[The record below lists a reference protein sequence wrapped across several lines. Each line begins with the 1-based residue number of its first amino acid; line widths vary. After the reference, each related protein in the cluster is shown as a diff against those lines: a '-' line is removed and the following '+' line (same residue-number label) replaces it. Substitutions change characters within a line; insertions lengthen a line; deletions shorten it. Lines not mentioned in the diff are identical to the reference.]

1 MSKIREFV
9 VKHQELFTI
18 LGLGILFY
26 FIFFHNI
33 WAYALMDVDESRYVS
48 MSKDMFNTKDFL
60 TLYLNNEF
68 FFEKP
73 PLYFWGECLS
83 FALFGKITEFTA
95 RFPVALYGT
104 LCGFLTY
111 FIGRKIISRSYGVVS
126 ALILSTSLEF
136 LILSK
141 FAILDIVV
149 ATCVWFSLCFGILT
163 TFCEE
168 KNRKYFWWL
177 FYIFSGLAVMA
188 KGIPGFVVPFGS
200 LFFIYIFNSFLAK
213 HEQIER
219 PLHGEGCPEG
229 RRGLVIPT
237 FKTIFKPQYFLA
249 GFVLFFLITLPWH
262 IVMLK
267 IHDPLF
273 FQEYVIK
280 HHIARFLG
288 SNEIGRQQP
297 FYFYFLTILWGF
309 FPWIISTLVVF
320 IRKCIKRDFVFAGL
334 TDTQRFLVY
343 NGIIAIFTLLF
354 FSSSKT
360 KLITYILPIY
370 PSLAC
375 LGGYIWTKYIEKG
388 EYSRFIN
395 KTVYVLGG
403 IFILAS
409 IIAIFTPLFLPAQ
422 LVLDISSAKSLC
434 ITLLFASG
442 LASILFAK
450 KERYLG
456 VFFSYVLLMLVLSAF
471 GTEKFFKI
479 DYKFGQDDLLKYA
492 QIAKKENKT
501 LTCYR
506 FTHKYSLIYYGGKP
520 VEFLGKE
527 STPADLKTALEKPN
541 NLVIIPHKAIDTEVE
556 SLNYKAIEDG
566 RKYTLVERK

>member
-219 PLHGEGCPEG
+219 PLQGEGCPKD

-320 IRKCIKRDFVFAGL
+320 IRKCIKRDFVFTGL
-334 TDTQRFLVY
+334 TDTQRFLIY

-409 IIAIFTPLFLPAQ
+409 IVAIFTPLFLPAQ

-456 VFFSYVLLMLVLSAF
+456 VFFTYVLLMLALSAF

-492 QIAKKENKT
+492 QIAKNENKT

-527 STPADLKTALEKPN
+527 CTHADFKTALEKPN
-541 NLVIIPHKAIDTEVE
+541 NLVIIPHKAIDADVK
-556 SLNYKAIEDG
+556 SLNYKVIEDG
-566 RKYTLVERK
+566 RKYTLVERQ

>member
-1 MSKIREFV
+1 MSKIKDFV
-9 VKHQELFTI
+9 LKHQELFTI

-60 TLYLNNEF
+60 TLYLNNEI

-73 PLYFWGECLS
+73 PLNFWGECLS
-83 FALFGKITEFTA
+83 FAIFGKITEFTA

-111 FIGRKIISRSYGVVS
+111 FVGRKIVSRTYGVVS

-149 ATCVWFSLCFGILT
+149 ATCVWFSLCFGMLT

-168 KNRKYFWWL
+168 KNKKYFWWL

-200 LFFIYIFNSFLAK
+200 MFFISIFSK
-213 HEQIER
+213 K
-219 PLHGEGCPEG
+219 
-229 RRGLVIPT
+229 
-237 FKTIFKPQYFLA
+237 FKEIFKPQYFLV

-288 SNEIGRQQP
+288 SNELGRQQP

-309 FPWIISTLVVF
+309 FPWVVSGLVVL
-320 IRKCIKRDFVFAGL
+320 IRKCIKRDFVFKDL
-334 TDTQRFLVY
+334 SDTQRFLVY
-343 NGIIAIFTLLF
+343 NGIIAVFTLLF

-395 KTVYVLGG
+395 KTVYILGG

-409 IIAIFTPLFLPAQ
+409 IVAIFTPLFLPAQ
-422 LVLDISSAKSLC
+422 LVQDIASAKPLC

-450 KERYLG
+450 RGRYLG
-456 VFFSYVLLMLVLSAF
+456 VFFTYVLLMLALSAF

-506 FTHKYSLIYYGGKP
+506 FSHKYSLIYYGGKP
-520 VEFLGKE
+520 VEYGKDF
-527 STPADLKTALEKPN
+527 TLADLKTALEKTN
-541 NLVIIPHKAIDTEVE
+541 NLVIIPHKVIDEEVE
-556 SLNYKAIEDG
+556 SLDYNVIEDG
-566 RKYTLVERK
+566 RKYMLVEGK

>member
-1 MSKIREFV
+1 MSKIKDFV
-9 VKHQELFTI
+9 LKHQELFT
-18 LGLGILFY
+18 LFGLGILFY

-33 WAYALMDVDESRYVS
+33 WSYALMDVDESRYVS

-111 FIGRKIISRSYGVVS
+111 FIGRKIVSRTYGVVS

-149 ATCVWFSLCFGILT
+149 ATCVWFSLCFGMLT

-168 KNRKYFWWL
+168 KNKKYFWWL

-200 LFFIYIFNSFLAK
+200 MFFIYIFNSFLAK
-213 HEQIER
+213 KGDAEQKQA
-219 PLHGEGCPEG
+219 
-229 RRGLVIPT
+229 T
-237 FKTIFKPQYFLA
+237 FKEIFRPQYLLV
-249 GFVLFFLITLPWH
+249 GFIFFFLITLPWH

-309 FPWIISTLVVF
+309 FPWIISGLVVL
-320 IRKCIKRDFVFAGL
+320 IRKCFKRDFKFTGL
-334 TDTQRFLVY
+334 NDTQRFLVY
-343 NGIIAIFTLLF
+343 NTIIAIFTLLF

-375 LGGYIWTKYIEKG
+375 LAGYIWTKYIEKG
-388 EYSRFIN
+388 EYRRFIN
-395 KTVYVLGG
+395 KTVYFLGG

-409 IIAIFTPLFLPAQ
+409 IVAIFTPLFLPAQ
-422 LVLDISSAKSLC
+422 LVQDIAIAKSLC

-450 KERYLG
+450 RERYLG
-456 VFFSYVLLMLVLSAF
+456 VFFTYVLLMLALSAF

-492 QIAKKENKT
+492 QIAKNENKT
-501 LTCYR
+501 ITCYK

-520 VEFLGKE
+520 VVYGIDF
-527 STPADLKTALEKPN
+527 TPVELKQELAKPN
-541 NLVIIPHKAIDTEVE
+541 NLVIIPHKAIDEEVE
-556 SLNYKAIEDG
+556 ALDYNIIEDG
-566 RKYTLVERK
+566 RKYILVEGK

>member
-1 MSKIREFV
+1 MEKAKEFV
-9 VKHQELFTI
+9 FKHQEIFTL
-18 LGLGILFY
+18 LGLGVLFY

-48 MSKDMFNTKDFL
+48 MAKDMFNTKDFL
-60 TLYLNNEF
+60 TLYLNKEF

-111 FIGRKIISRSYGVVS
+111 FMGRKIVSRTYGVVS
-126 ALILSTSLEF
+126 ALILATSLEF

-149 ATCVWFSLCFGILT
+149 STCVWFSLCFGMLT
-163 TFCEE
+163 FFCEE
-168 KNRKYFWWL
+168 KNKKYFWWL

-200 LFFIYIFNSFLAK
+200 MFFIAIVSKRFKEIF
-213 HEQIER
+213 R
-219 PLHGEGCPEG
+219 
-229 RRGLVIPT
+229 
-237 FKTIFKPQYFLA
+237 PQYFIV
-249 GFVLFFLITLPWH
+249 GFILFFLITLPWH

-267 IHDPLF
+267 MHDPLF
-273 FQEYVIK
+273 FNEYVMK
-280 HHIARFLG
+280 HHISRFLG
-288 SNEIGRQQP
+288 SKDLGRQQP
-297 FYFYFLTILWGF
+297 FYFYLLTILWGF
-309 FPWIISTLVVF
+309 FPWIVSTLSVL
-320 IRKCIKRDFVFAGL
+320 IRKIIKKDFEFKNM
-334 TDTQRFLVY
+334 TDTRRFLLY
-343 NGIIAIFTLLF
+343 NGIIAVFTLLF

-375 LGGYIWTKYIEKG
+375 LGGHIWTNYIEKG
-388 EYSRFIN
+388 EYSRIIN
-395 KTVYVLGG
+395 KTVYVIGG
-403 IFILAS
+403 IFIIAS
-409 IIAIFTPLFLPAQ
+409 IAAAYTWWYLPCQLNYDIA
-422 LVLDISSAKSLC
+422 SAKPLC
-434 ITLLFASG
+434 ITLLFLCG
-442 LASILFAK
+442 LLSIIFAK
-450 KERYLG
+450 KEKFAG
-456 VFFSYVLLMLVLSAF
+456 VFFTYVIFMLCLSAF

-492 QIAKKENKT
+492 QYAKANNKT

-506 FTHKYSLIYYGGKP
+506 FSHKYSLIYYGGKP
-520 VEFLGKE
+520 VEYGKE
-527 STPADLKTALEKPN
+527 YGINELKQALNKEN
-541 NLVIIPHKAIDTEVE
+541 NLVIIPHKAMEDDVKALKYNIID
-556 SLNYKAIEDG
+556 DG
-566 RKYTLVERK
+566 RKYVLVEGIK

>member
-1 MSKIREFV
+1 MLEGVFMNGIKNFV
-9 VKHQELFTI
+9 IKHPDLFTV

-33 WAYALMDVDESRYVS
+33 WAYALMDVDETRYVS

-60 TLYLNNEF
+60 TLYLNKEF

-83 FALFGKITEFTA
+83 FGLFGKITEFTA

-111 FIGRKIISRSYGVVS
+111 FVGKKIVSKSYGVVS
-126 ALILSTSLEF
+126 SLVLATSLEF
-136 LILSK
+136 LILAK

-149 ATCVWFSLCFGILT
+149 ATCVWFSLCFGMLT
-163 TFCEE
+163 FYVQE
-168 KNRKYFWWL
+168 KNKKYFWWL

-188 KGIPGFVVPFGS
+188 KGIPGFVIPFGS
-200 LFFIYIFNSFLAK
+200 MFFISIYSKKFKEIF
-213 HEQIER
+213 R
-219 PLHGEGCPEG
+219 
-229 RRGLVIPT
+229 
-237 FKTIFKPQYFLA
+237 PQYFIV
-249 GFVLFFLITLPWH
+249 GFLLFFAITLPWH

-273 FQEYVIK
+273 FNEYVIK

-288 SNEIGRQQP
+288 SEELGRQQP

-309 FPWIISTLVVF
+309 FPWIVSTLSVL
-320 IRKCIKRDFVFAGL
+320 IRKITKFDFKFKDV
-334 TDTQRFLVY
+334 TDTQRFMIY

-370 PSLAC
+370 GSLAC
-375 LGGYIWTKYIEKG
+375 LGGYIWTRYIIRG
-388 EYSRFIN
+388 EYSRIIN

-409 IIAIFTPLFLPAQ
+409 IVALFTPLFLPAE
-422 LVLDISSAKSLC
+422 LNSDIASAKPLC
-434 ITLLFASG
+434 ITLLFLCG
-442 LASILFAK
+442 TLSIVFAK
-450 KERYLG
+450 KEKYLN
-456 VFFSYVLLMLVLSAF
+456 VFFTYVIFMLCLSAF

-479 DYKFGQDDLLKYA
+479 DYKFGQDDLIQYAKYA
-492 QIAKKENKT
+492 KENNKNI
-501 LTCYR
+501 TCYK
-506 FTHKYSLIYYGGKP
+506 FTHKYSLIYYGTEP
-520 VEFLGKE
+520 VVYGGDFDKE
-527 STPADLKTALEKPN
+527 KIRTTLKNKD
-541 NLVIIPHKAIDTEVE
+541 NLVIIKKKNLNEIEG
-556 SLNYKAIEDG
+556 LNYRVIESG
-566 RKYTLVERK
+566 RRYVLIEGQ

>member
-1 MSKIREFV
+1 MSKIKDFV
-9 VKHQELFTI
+9 LKHQELFT
-18 LGLGILFY
+18 LFGLGILFY

-33 WAYALMDVDESRYVS
+33 WSYALMDVDESRYVS

-111 FIGRKIISRSYGVVS
+111 FIGRKIVSRTYGVVS

-149 ATCVWFSLCFGILT
+149 ATCVWFSLCFGMLT

-168 KNRKYFWWL
+168 KNKKYFWWL

-200 LFFIYIFNSFLAK
+200 MFFIYIFNSFLAK
-213 HEQIER
+213 KGDAEQKQA
-219 PLHGEGCPEG
+219 
-229 RRGLVIPT
+229 T
-237 FKTIFKPQYFLA
+237 FKEIFRPQYLLV
-249 GFVLFFLITLPWH
+249 GFILFFLITLPWH

-309 FPWIISTLVVF
+309 FPWIISGLVVL
-320 IRKCIKRDFVFAGL
+320 IRKCFKRDFKFTGL
-334 TDTQRFLVY
+334 NDTQRFLVY
-343 NGIIAIFTLLF
+343 NAIIAIFTLLF

-375 LGGYIWTKYIEKG
+375 LAGYIWTKYIEKG
-388 EYSRFIN
+388 EYRRFIN
-395 KTVYVLGG
+395 KTVYFLGG

-409 IIAIFTPLFLPAQ
+409 IVAIFTPLFLPAQ
-422 LVLDISSAKSLC
+422 LVQDIAIAKSLC

-450 KERYLG
+450 RDRYLG
-456 VFFSYVLLMLVLSAF
+456 VFFTYVLLMLVLSAF

-492 QIAKKENKT
+492 QIAKNENKT
-501 LTCYR
+501 ITCYK

-520 VEFLGKE
+520 VVYGIDF
-527 STPADLKTALEKPN
+527 TPVELKQELAKPN
-541 NLVIIPHKAIDTEVE
+541 NLVIIPHKAIDEEVE
-556 SLNYKAIEDG
+556 ALDYNIIEDG
-566 RKYTLVERK
+566 RKYVLVEGK

>member
-1 MSKIREFV
+1 MSKIKDFV
-9 VKHQELFTI
+9 LKHQELFT
-18 LGLGILFY
+18 LFGLGILFY

-33 WAYALMDVDESRYVS
+33 WSYALMDVDESRYVS

-83 FALFGKITEFTA
+83 FALFGKISEFTA

-104 LCGFLTY
+104 LCGYLTY
-111 FIGRKIISRSYGVVS
+111 FIGRKIVSRTYGVVS

-149 ATCVWFSLCFGILT
+149 ATCVWFSLCFGMLT

-168 KNRKYFWWL
+168 KNKKFFWWL

-200 LFFIYIFNSFLAK
+200 MFFIYIFNSFLAK
-213 HEQIER
+213 KGDAQQKQA
-219 PLHGEGCPEG
+219 
-229 RRGLVIPT
+229 T
-237 FKTIFKPQYFLA
+237 FKEIFRPQYLLV
-249 GFVLFFLITLPWH
+249 GFILFFLITLPWH

-309 FPWIISTLVVF
+309 FPWIISGLVVL
-320 IRKCIKRDFVFAGL
+320 IRKCFKRDFKLTGL
-334 TDTQRFLVY
+334 NDTQRFLVY
-343 NGIIAIFTLLF
+343 NAIIAIFTLLF

-375 LGGYIWTKYIEKG
+375 LAGYIWTKYIEKG
-388 EYSRFIN
+388 EYRSFIN
-395 KTVYVLGG
+395 KTVFFLGG

-409 IIAIFTPLFLPAQ
+409 IVAIFTPLFLPAQ
-422 LVLDISSAKSLC
+422 LVQDIAIAKPLC

-450 KERYLG
+450 RERYLG
-456 VFFSYVLLMLVLSAF
+456 VFFTYVLLMLVLSAF

-492 QIAKKENKT
+492 QIAKNENKT
-501 LTCYR
+501 ITCYK

-520 VEFLGKE
+520 VVYGIDF
-527 STPADLKTALEKPN
+527 TPVELKQELAKPN
-541 NLVIIPHKAIDTEVE
+541 NLVIIPHKAIDEEVE
-556 SLNYKAIEDG
+556 ALDYNIIEDG
-566 RKYTLVERK
+566 RKYVLVEGK

>member
-1 MSKIREFV
+1 M
-9 VKHQELFTI
+9 
-18 LGLGILFY
+18 
-26 FIFFHNI
+26 
-33 WAYALMDVDESRYVS
+33 
-48 MSKDMFNTKDFL
+48 
-60 TLYLNNEF
+60 
-68 FFEKP
+68 
-73 PLYFWGECLS
+73 
-83 FALFGKITEFTA
+83 
-95 RFPVALYGT
+95 
-104 LCGFLTY
+104 
-111 FIGRKIISRSYGVVS
+111 
-126 ALILSTSLEF
+126 
-136 LILSK
+136 
-141 FAILDIVV
+141 
-149 ATCVWFSLCFGILT
+149 LT

-168 KNRKYFWWL
+168 QNKKYFWWL

-200 LFFIYIFNSFLAK
+200 MFFISIFSK
-213 HEQIER
+213 K
-219 PLHGEGCPEG
+219 
-229 RRGLVIPT
+229 
-237 FKTIFKPQYFLA
+237 FKEILKPQYFLV

-288 SNEIGRQQP
+288 SSELGRQQP

-309 FPWIISTLVVF
+309 FPWVVSGLVVL
-320 IRKCIKRDFVFAGL
+320 IRKCIKRDFVFKDL
-334 TDTQRFLVY
+334 SDTQRFLAY
-343 NGIIAIFTLLF
+343 NGIIAVFTLLF

-395 KTVYVLGG
+395 KTVYILGG

-409 IIAIFTPLFLPAQ
+409 IVAIFTPLFLPAQ
-422 LVLDISSAKSLC
+422 LVQDIESAKPLC

-450 KERYLG
+450 RGRYLG
-456 VFFSYVLLMLVLSAF
+456 VFFTYVLLMLVLSAF

-492 QIAKKENKT
+492 QIAKNENKT

-506 FTHKYSLIYYGGKP
+506 FSHKYSLIYYGGKP
-520 VEFLGKE
+520 VEYGKDF
-527 STPADLKTALEKPN
+527 TPADLKTALDKTD
-541 NLVIIPHKAIDTEVE
+541 NLVIIPHKAIDEEIE
-556 SLNYKAIEDG
+556 SLDYNVIDDG
-566 RKYTLVERK
+566 RKYMLVEGK